1 MQLEEK
7 DRDEYRR
14 YTQFMDFIRVDI
26 QRERKLVHRKLF
38 GAFLWCFLLPAGLSI
53 LVILLGKTG
62 WMPRAKRISLDW
74 FVLVFPVAYSLYVLG
89 SDVIREL
96 PAAFKQG
103 GVATSLGQAIR
114 EAEWR
119 KTVCAEFRRKLQFSS
134 QEWRWVIQS
143 FEIDLD
149 NMRSRTK
156 YLTALGG
163 AVFFLL
169 LQGVDWLTEAEG
181 KVSWIKSPVGWVET
195 AGNDLPQLIALVF
208 FLVLLYL
215 SGNQTYRALLRY
227 LNAAKL
233 MILS

>member
-1 MQLEEK
+1 MQHEEK
-7 DRDEYRR
+7 NRDEYQS
-14 YTQFMDFIRVDI
+14 YVQFLSFIRVDI
-26 QRERKLVHRKLF
+26 QRERKAVNRKLF
-38 GAFLWCFLLPAGLSI
+38 GVFFWCFALPAGLSI
-53 LVILLGKTG
+53 LVLFLGKTG
-62 WMPRAKRISLDW
+62 LVPRMKRISLDW
-74 FVLVFPVAYSLYVLG
+74 FVLAFPVAYSLFILG
-89 SDVIREL
+89 SDVLREL

-119 KTVCAEFRRKLQFSS
+119 KGVCAAFDRKLKFSS
-134 QEWRWVIQS
+134 GDWQWVIQS
-143 FEIDLD
+143 FETDLD

-169 LQGVDWLTEAEG
+169 LQGVDWLTEPEG
-181 KVSWIKSPVGWVET
+181 KVSWIKSPLGWVET
-195 AGNDLPQLIALVF
+195 AGNDLPQFIALAF
-208 FLVLLYL
+208 FLILLYL
-215 SGNQTYRALLRY
+215 SGNQTYRSLLRY